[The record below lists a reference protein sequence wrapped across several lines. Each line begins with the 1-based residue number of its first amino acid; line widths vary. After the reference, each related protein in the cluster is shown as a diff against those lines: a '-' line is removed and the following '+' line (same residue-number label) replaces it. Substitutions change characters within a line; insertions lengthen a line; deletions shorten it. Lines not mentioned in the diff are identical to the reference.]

1 MSDVSLAPYYR
12 LYDLPWSPT
21 AEVEQRFRKIARNCL
36 IACVVLSVVVQLLPL
51 PEQTRF
57 NAPALPDR
65 VVNLVLE
72 QRKPPPPPPKAVEP
86 EKVIEEPKPTPRP
99 EIKEE
104 PKPVPDRAEQARKQA
119 AKALAVFDEL
129 AALRDN
135 TAVERAQQNQN
146 LANAVVATRSERNMI
161 TSAVGK
167 NSGGINNAA
176 LSRGYG
182 GSTGELAG
190 HNTTQV
196 TTAIGA
202 SDPRTDVQRT
212 SGSKKGKRDGSE
224 VAQILDSNKAAIFA
238 LYARALRDTPDLQ
251 GKVVLRLVIAPSG
264 EVLSCDVVSSEL
276 NNAEL
281 EAKLRARIRLIRFPA
296 QDVEALTVT
305 HPIEFFPAG

>member
-1 MSDVSLAPYYR
+1 MSLAPYYR

-21 AEVEQRFRKIARNCL
+21 AEVERRFRKIVRNCL
-36 IACVVLSVVVQLLPL
+36 IVCVVLSVLVQLLPL

-65 VVNLVLE
+65 VVKLLLE

-86 EKVIEEPKPTPRP
+86 EKVIEEPKPVSKP
-99 EIKEE
+99 EVKEQ
-104 PKPVPDRAEQARKQA
+104 PKPVPDRTEQARKQA

-135 TAVERAQQNQN
+135 TAVERAQQTQT
-146 LANAVVATRSERNMI
+146 LTNAVAATRSERNMI
-161 TSAVGK
+161 TSAAGK

-202 SDPRTDVQRT
+202 GDPRTDVQRN

-224 VAQILDSNKAAIFA
+224 VAQILDANKSAIFA
-238 LYARALRDTPDLQ
+238 LYSRALRDNPDLQ
-251 GKVVLRLVIAPSG
+251 GKVVLKLVIAPSG

-276 NNAEL
+276 NNPEL
-281 EAKLRARIRLIRFPA
+281 EAKLRARIKSIRFPA
-296 QDVEALTVT
+296 QDVETLTVT

>member
-1 MSDVSLAPYYR
+1 MTLAPYYR

-21 AEVEQRFRKIARNCL
+21 VEVEQRFRKVVRNCL
-36 IACVVLSVVVQLLPL
+36 ITCVVLSVLVQLLPL

-72 QRKPPPPPPKAVEP
+72 QRKPPPLPPKAVEP
-86 EKVIEEPKPTPRP
+86 EKVIEEPMPRP
-99 EIKEE
+99 EVKEA
-104 PKPVPDRAEQARKQA
+104 PKPLPDRAEQARKQA
-119 AKALAVFDEL
+119 ARELAVFDEL

-135 TAVERAQQNQN
+135 TVVERAQQTQTMT
-146 LANAVVATRSERNMI
+146 NAVAATRSERNMI
-161 TSAVGK
+161 TSAAGK
-167 NSGGINNAA
+167 TSGGINNAA

-190 HNTTQV
+190 HSTTQV
-196 TTAIGA
+196 TTSIGA

-212 SGSKKGKRDGSE
+212 TGSKKGKRDGSE
-224 VAQILDSNKAAIFA
+224 VAQILDGNKAAIFA
-238 LYARALRDTPDLQ
+238 LYSRALRDNPDLQ
-251 GKVVLRLVIAPSG
+251 GKVVLKLVIAPTG

-276 NNAEL
+276 NNPEL
-281 EAKLRARIRLIRFPA
+281 EAKLKARIKLIRFPV
-296 QDVEALTVT
+296 QDVETLTVT

>member
-1 MSDVSLAPYYR
+1 MSNMSLAPYYR
-12 LYDLPWSPT
+12 IYDLPWSPT
-21 AEVEQRFRKIARNCL
+21 AEVEQRFRKVVRNCL
-36 IACVVLSVVVQLLPL
+36 IVGAVFSVLMQLLPL
-51 PEQTRF
+51 PEQTRE

-65 VVNLVLE
+65 VVKLVLE

-86 EKVIEEPKPTPRP
+86 EKVIEEPKPEVKP
-99 EIKEE
+99 E
-104 PKPVPDRAEQARKQA
+104 PKPQPDRTEQARKQA

-135 TAVERAQQNQN
+135 TTVERAQQTQT
-146 LANAVVATRSERNMI
+146 LTNAVAATRSERNMI

-190 HNTTQV
+190 HSTTQV
-196 TTAIGA
+196 TTSIGA
-202 SDPRTDVQRT
+202 SDPKTDVQRS

-224 VAQILDSNKAAIFA
+224 VAQILDGNKAAIFA
-238 LYARALRDTPDLQ
+238 LYSRALRDNPDLQ
-251 GKVVLRLVIAPSG
+251 GKVVLKLVIAPTG

-276 NNAEL
+276 NNPEL
-281 EAKLRARIRLIRFPA
+281 EAKLKARIKLIRFPA
-296 QDVEALTVT
+296 QDVETLTVT

>member
-1 MSDVSLAPYYR
+1 MSLAPYYR

-21 AEVEQRFRKIARNCL
+21 AEVEQRFRKIIRNSL
-36 IACVVLSVVVQLLPL
+36 IACVVLSVLVQLLPL

-65 VVNLVLE
+65 VVKLVLE

-86 EKVIEEPKPTPRP
+86 EKVVEEPKPEPKP
-99 EIKEE
+99 EVKVE
-104 PKPVPDRAEQARKQA
+104 PKPVPDRTEQARKQA
-119 AKALAVFDEL
+119 AKAAAVFDEL

-135 TAVERAQQNQN
+135 TAVDRAQQTQT
-146 LANAVVATRSERNMI
+146 LTNAVAATRSERNMI
-161 TSAVGK
+161 TSAAGK

-202 SDPRTDVQRT
+202 SDPRIDVQRT

-224 VAQILDSNKAAIFA
+224 VAQVLDGNKSAIFA
-238 LYARALRDTPDLQ
+238 LYSRALRDNPDLQ
-251 GKVVLRLVIAPSG
+251 GKVVLKLVIAPTG
-264 EVLSCDVVSSEL
+264 EVLSCEVLSSEL
-276 NNAEL
+276 NNPEL
-281 EAKLRARIRLIRFPA
+281 EAKLRARIKLIRFPA
-296 QDVEALTVT
+296 QDVETLTVT